1 MEQNI
6 RETLADINPEF
17 INYDLDNMCVDLGI
31 DSHDIFNLVMNLE
44 TAFGI
49 EIEPLYLR
57 MENFMSIRKIEA
69 MIQEIQNKA

>member
-1 MEQNI
+1 MEQKI
-6 RETLADINPEF
+6 RETLAEINPEF
-17 INYDLDNMCVDLGI
+17 MNYDGDNMCVDLGI